1 MALRKKLKEERQ
13 KALELKHLEDG
24 RHKALELRQ
33 KALEL
38 TQLKEERRKG
48 KRMKKKGTI
57 RGVRQ
62 RRFSNLELVGVLS
75 IPLGAKRKWRRSRR
89 RRRPMH
95 ADARR
100 GRTRL
105 YKYPTRATRRG
116 MKVVLGTRVCYWG
129 RG

>member
-1 MALRKKLKEERQ
+1 MVMLGREP
-13 KALELKHLEDG
+13 LEGFGVVHI
-24 RHKALELRQ
+24 
-33 KALEL
+33 
-38 TQLKEERRKG
+38 KEERRKG